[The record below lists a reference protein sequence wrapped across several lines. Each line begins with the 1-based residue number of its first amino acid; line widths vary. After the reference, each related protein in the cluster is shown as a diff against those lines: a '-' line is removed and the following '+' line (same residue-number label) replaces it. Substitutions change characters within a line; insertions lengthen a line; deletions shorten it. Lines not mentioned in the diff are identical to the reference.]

1 MRKLILVAATTLF
14 VSGIVRAQE
23 QHPDMTAAQH
33 DLESAKSHLQAA
45 GHDYS
50 GHRKAAIEAV
60 DRALKDVREGLASVE
75 KKENK
80 VEKKENKAQKHADAL
95 KAKDQKMQ
103 AK

>member
-1 MRKLILVAATTLF
+1 MRTLILVAAATLF

-23 QHPDMTAAQH
+23 HPDMTAAQH

-45 GHDYS
+45 GHDYG
-50 GHRKAAIEAV
+50 GHRKAALEAV
-60 DRALKDVREGLASVE
+60 DRALRDVREGLASVE